1 MLHAACEA
9 SQAATITLPRLRGP
23 ADQYPAGGSH
33 RAGSTAADS
42 RALAPWSRLPPGRQ
56 YRGRQPGL
64 GAMVLRQAPV
74 PPLLLLQARQST
86 WKPSGEP
93 LLTSQARGWVPV

>member
-1 MLHAACEA
+1 MLPAACEA

-33 RAGSTAADS
+33 QAGSTAADS
-42 RALAPWSRLPPGRQ
+42 RALAPWS
-56 YRGRQPGL
+56 
-64 GAMVLRQAPV
+64 LRQAPV

-86 WKPSGEP
+86 WKPSGKP
-93 LLTSQARGWVPV
+93 LLTSQARSWVPV

>member
-1 MLHAACEA
+1 MTVA
-9 SQAATITLPRLRGP
+9 ITLTRWSHAHGRRQP
-23 ADQYPAGGSH
+23 GGSH

-42 RALAPWSRLPPGRQ
+42 RALRPWSRLPPGRQ

-86 WKPSGEP
+86 WRPSGEP